1 MDAAAA
7 EPKLMTLS
15 ASGLEEAVTVH
26 PCSVNYGKTAWSS
39 RWLVYHERVQTSSI
53 FVRDCTP
60 VSPMQLLLLGG
71 LIDVRGASGTI
82 TIDKWMTF
90 TASPVT
96 AAMVRE
102 ARSSLDAVLA
112 AKISNPRES
121 LESLGGAIVP
131 AILSLLVAEFAAS

>member
-1 MDAAAA
+1 
-7 EPKLMTLS
+7 
-15 ASGLEEAVTVH
+15 
-26 PCSVNYGKTAWSS
+26 
-39 RWLVYHERVQTSSI
+39 
-53 FVRDCTP
+53 
-60 VSPMQLLLLGG
+60 MQLLLLGG